1 MAGGLRRY
9 SMRRAILVATSNLS
23 RGLFVGS
30 LLAGAVLVVSAVL
43 FYFAELRAENP
54 EVVNI
59 GDGFLWVTRTLLQQE
74 PPFEPETIVGMI
86 LYYVVVIAGV
96 GIIAMATGAIAT
108 KLIQWV
114 TRKDAGMA
122 DARYRDHIVIC
133 GWSPE
138 GEQILAELH
147 NDETVDKKPVV
158 IAAQLEGNPTDDDLT
173 TFVRG
178 SPSDAETLRRAGIE
192 HAETAIIL
200 ADTTDPTATA
210 DQRDA
215 MTLLTA
221 LAVETANPKI
231 HTCVEVIRSQNRAHF
246 ARAKVDEMIV
256 SAELSGQLLATAAM
270 NHGITHVLT
279 DLMTRGAGEEIY
291 SVDAPAS
298 LAGKTFAEASE
309 ELKRSA
315 DALPIAIGSKDDYEI
330 NPARERTI
338 RDGERLLV
346 IAPRDPAEVLGA

>member
-9 SMRRAILVATSNLS
+9 SMRHAILVATSNLS

-30 LLAGAVLVVSAVL
+30 MLAGAVLVVSAVL
-43 FYFAELRAENP
+43 FYFAERIRNEDDVAH
-54 EVVNI
+54 I

-74 PPFEPETIVGMI
+74 PPFEPETFVGMV

-147 NDETVDKKPVV
+147 NDETIDKKPVV
-158 IAAQLEGNPTDDDLT
+158 IAAHLEANPTDDDLT

-178 SPSDAETLRRAGIE
+178 SPSDAETLRRAGIQY
-192 HAETAIIL
+192 AETAIIL
-200 ADTTDPTATA
+200 ADSSDPNATA

-221 LAVETANPKI
+221 LAVESANPNI
-231 HTCVEVIRSQNRAHF
+231 HTCVEVIRSQNRPHF

-270 NHGITHVLT
+270 NHGVTHVLS

-291 SVDAPAS
+291 SVDAPRS
-298 LAGKTFAEASE
+298 LVGKTFSAAIE
-309 ELKRSA
+309 ELKRAA
-315 DALPIAIGSKDDYEI
+315 DALPIAIGNKDEYEI
-330 NPARERTI
+330 NPPADRTI

-346 IAPRDPAEVLGA
+346 IAPRDPAEVVGA

>member
-9 SMRRAILVATSNLS
+9 SMRRAILVATNNLS
-23 RGLFVGS
+23 QGLIIGS
-30 LLAGAVLVVSAVL
+30 ILAGIVLVISAIL
-43 FYFAELRAENP
+43 FYVAERIPNEDDVAH
-54 EVVNI
+54 I

-74 PPFEPETIVGMI
+74 PPFEPETLVGTV

-138 GEQILAELH
+138 GEQILSELH

-158 IAAQLEGNPTDDDLT
+158 IAALLEANPTDDDLT

-178 SPSDAETLRRAGIE
+178 SPSDADTLRRAGIQY
-192 HAETAIIL
+192 AETAIIL
-200 ADTTDPTATA
+200 ADSSDPTASA

-221 LAVETANPKI
+221 LAVESANPKI

-291 SVDAPAS
+291 SVDAPSS
-298 LAGKTFAEASE
+298 LVGRTFADSIE

-315 DALPIAIGSKDDYEI
+315 DALPIAIGTKDDYEI
-330 NPARERTI
+330 NPAGDRTI
-338 RDGERLLV
+338 AAGERLLV
-346 IAPRDPAEVLGA
+346 IAPRDPAEVLGT